1 MNDSCFNLVE
11 LCRVVCMCVCVCAD
25 SVWASKWDHAV
36 KALNNYGKVS
46 IRMQNNYN
54 LLKVTLANKKDRKKM
69 GPHHHTYP
77 KQIMQLNGIK
87 GQRRVLEY

>member
-11 LCRVVCMCVCVCAD
+11 LCRVVCVCVCVC
-25 SVWASKWDHAV
+25 VCVQILCGPLNWDHAV

-54 LLKVTLANKKDRKKM
+54 LLKVTLANKKDRKKN
-69 GPHHHTYP
+69 GSPPPYLP
-77 KQIMQLNGIK
+77 KTNNATK
-87 GQRRVLEY
+87 WN